1 MSFNVHEKNKQTNK
15 MQSPFISTL
24 TMQKLNYLH
33 TQLGHSL
40 NIYIFIHICG
50 YSNALNAHMK
60 QRKSIAEKI
69 YLIKFY

>member
-1 MSFNVHEKNKQTNK
+1 
-15 MQSPFISTL
+15 MQSPFISTYN
-24 TMQKLNYLH
+24 TKIKLPTH
-33 TQLGHSL
+33 TIGSL
-40 NIYIFIHICG
+40 NIKYTYTSIYICLQS